1 MSMTVEG
8 RFISLIGKNE
18 TDIINFHNDKKL
30 IIGGIM
36 VWSPQKHWRP
46 RWVFCKMKLVDEK
59 SLPNNN
65 ERILIITTIITPL
78 PNVGEMWLEANN
90 QKKCVYKAR
99 LTLW

>member
-1 MSMTVEG
+1 
-8 RFISLIGKNE
+8 
-18 TDIINFHNDKKL
+18 
-30 IIGGIM
+30 
-36 VWSPQKHWRP
+36 
-46 RWVFCKMKLVDEK
+46 MKLVDEK